1 MTRKTKIKP
10 PDLTI
15 VLDFGGSATKCIYAD
30 INLNQKLLC
39 MEPEVISLPKSAI
52 ANYEQ
57 TKLGFAQPEDSA
69 WVSVDEGMSYVVG
82 YLAKS
87 RFNGNPGLSSLKYE
101 RAFPKTLAAVW
112 VAAQELKLGNKFNA
126 AIAILLP
133 AGEYESGK
141 QLQELLID
149 GLKDFQTPTGKMS
162 VNLTH
167 FECKPEG
174 GGVYMVHR
182 HQLGEAAKRQNIA
195 VVMVG
200 YRNASVLLSERGQV
214 SKRITSNLGF
224 IKLVDLVE
232 SRIAGLPSTAQLTR
246 AIARAGEK
254 IEARHLLPL
263 AMSSLPE
270 TRAAEAQ
277 KIADAVSACRV
288 EYASVLCSWFREVL
302 PRQVNL
308 DQAVF
313 CGGTAEYMRSE
324 LESHF
329 AYAEINWHGGV
340 ELPNHLQEE
349 EFGSRMCDV
358 YGMFLYF
365 QGVIAATLAIKT
377 TA

>member
-15 VLDFGGSATKCIYAD
+15 VLDFGGSSTKCIYAD

-57 TKLGFAQPEDSA
+57 TKLGLAQPEDSA
-69 WVSVDEGMSYVVG
+69 WVAVDEEMSYVVG

-182 HQLGEAAKRQNIA
+182 QWLIFPLPKQEIVVALYLPKEHRSGISSDAAD
-195 VVMVG
+195 
-200 YRNASVLLSERGQV
+200 
-214 SKRITSNLGF
+214 NL
-224 IKLVDLVE
+224 
-232 SRIAGLPSTAQLTR
+232 R
-246 AIARAGEK
+246 
-254 IEARHLLPL
+254 
-263 AMSSLPE
+263 
-270 TRAAEAQ
+270 
-277 KIADAVSACRV
+277 
-288 EYASVLCSWFREVL
+288 
-302 PRQVNL
+302 
-308 DQAVF
+308 
-313 CGGTAEYMRSE
+313 
-324 LESHF
+324 
-329 AYAEINWHGGV
+329 
-340 ELPNHLQEE
+340 
-349 EFGSRMCDV
+349 
-358 YGMFLYF
+358 
-365 QGVIAATLAIKT
+365 
-377 TA
+377 